1 MARSTRSTRVSRA
14 AVPAAAGPAL
24 TRVLFAG
31 GSNVWINALPTA
43 EVTGVGTV
51 MTPTWTSDTNVNIE
65 GGNIWPSATSAWG
78 TIGAEALEQITE
90 TSVR

>member
-1 MARSTRSTRVSRA
+1 MADVGNGDNQPVPFSRRFSKNS
-14 AVPAAAGPAL
+14 V
-24 TRVLFAG
+24 
-31 GSNVWINALPTA
+31 I